1 MTDLKRLLRQR
12 MLEDVIAPCRKRR
25 NEMLVMV
32 VDERTVKT
40 VSSCLRMHELNAV
53 GVGVA
58 VDIQFERERMDCG
71 AVYLLTPSRASVRRL
86 CADFDKKDKPKYRRA
101 HVFFSCHL
109 PDELFEMI
117 RSHAYLPRF
126 IASLKDAYCDFIA
139 AEPRVFV
146 CGHPMPWTPAA
157 LYLPHVSQAARE
169 ADDSRMSVE
178 ALLDDSASRIAAL
191 CVALQEAAPH
201 IRHCSSSSLNEALAQ
216 RVHARLSH
224 AQKSLNLPV
233 KEKRATLLIL
243 DRTAMPL
250 AALMHD
256 FAYEAAIADFFGF
269 DGERVQNFLVNKN
282 CELVPRADDPARRQQ
297 QAKNKELREIML
309 KEEDEVWAA
318 TRDLHF
324 FPAAREINARLQTF
338 IETNAAVALQRKE
351 KRETRDLRDAIQ
363 ALPQYYE
370 QMRVFGLHSTL
381 SARIRDLVRDQE
393 GPLASAARM
402 EQDLATGFDEYSQFI
417 PLSKAQEQLS
427 SQLMREDMHSALKL
441 RLLLVY
447 VCAAGGIDTTILE
460 TLFSNIALSAQQRQ
474 AVVNLRYL
482 GCNIGDAAALRSSNG
497 GEKKSGFLSKL
508 RRLHTRRDLADRN
521 PLYFSDMRVEAV
533 QQHIEQSE
541 LTFMRFVPKVREYV
555 ESLVSVLVLALVE
568 LLCLDQGCA
577 FRCENRLTKAMR
589 PTRRSTFLV
598 RSRFFLFFSC
608 LVFSPFISF
617 LSFFFHSFHFLS
629 FLPFIPS
636 FHPSFHSFLHSFLSS
651 SISFLHSFL
660 NSSFHCLPCVNSF
673 LSFLLYCA
681 FRADCSR
688 AGPHGV
694 SVPHADTA
702 GRLHARTCP
711 ASTGVERQV
720 GSPCR
725 SARSQPTAG
734 PGVQRRGRCVRRT
747 AETHR
752 LCAGRLDLFGKA
764 RVARSCK
771 AETGGSRSR
780 QQRLH
785 HAAAVRRR
793 TWPRQTGHGA
803 TPAEN
808 AGDYRACGLLDFAH

>member
-555 ESLVSVLVLALVE
+555 ESLINEGDAPNPSQHVPSELDRTAFPFLTPTPPADYMRGRAQRRQESKGRSVRHVAQRGRNRQQDRASNDVADVFGGRPKLIVFVQGGLTFSEKRELLALAKQRQVDLVLGSNDFITPPQFVDAL
-568 LLCLDQGCA
+568 
-577 FRCENRLTKAMR
+577 
-589 PTRRSTFLV
+589 
-598 RSRFFLFFSC
+598 
-608 LVFSPFISF
+608 
-617 LSFFFHSFHFLS
+617 
-629 FLPFIPS
+629 
-636 FHPSFHSFLHSFLSS
+636 
-651 SISFLHSFL
+651 
-660 NSSFHCLPCVNSF
+660 
-673 LSFLLYCA
+673 
-681 FRADCSR
+681 
-688 AGPHGV
+688 
-694 SVPHADTA
+694 
-702 GRLHARTCP
+702 
-711 ASTGVERQV
+711 
-720 GSPCR
+720 
-725 SARSQPTAG
+725 
-734 PGVQRRGRCVRRT
+734 
-747 AETHR
+747 
-752 LCAGRLDLFGKA
+752 
-764 RVARSCK
+764 
-771 AETGGSRSR
+771 
-780 QQRLH
+780 
-785 HAAAVRRR
+785 
-793 TWPRQTGHGA
+793 GHGKQDTEQLLQK
-803 TPAEN
+803 TPATTV
-808 AGDYRACGLLDFAH
+808 RVVF